1 MAKVRCRQGDAT
13 KVQAQAIV
21 NAANNELWMG
31 GGVSRQEKRW
41 PLPRG
46 DAE

>member
-21 NAANNELWMG
+21 SAANNELWMG
-31 GGVSRQEKRW
+31 GGVAGAIR
-41 PLPRG
+41 LAG
-46 DAE
+46 GAE